1 MKELS
6 KFFGEKTE
14 ATVYKDATGYFT
26 TVKSATGIYYTAKF
40 ETEEQ
45 AEYYAEDWVNK
56 DE

>member
-14 ATVYKDATGYFT
+14 AKVYKDITGYFT
-26 TVKSATGIYYTAKF
+26 TVKSATGVYYTAKF
-40 ETEEQ
+40 ESEEQ